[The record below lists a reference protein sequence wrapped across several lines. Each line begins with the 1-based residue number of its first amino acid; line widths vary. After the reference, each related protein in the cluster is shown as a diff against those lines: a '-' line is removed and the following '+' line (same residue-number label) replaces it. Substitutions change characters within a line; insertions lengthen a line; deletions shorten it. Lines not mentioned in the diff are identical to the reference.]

1 MDNIFDVII
10 IGGGPAGYTAAL
22 YAARSQMS
30 TLIIEMMS
38 AGGQMALSAFIE
50 NYPGFEDGIDGFDL
64 GMKMQNQATKVGA
77 KTVNEEVVG
86 FDFSQSIK
94 TVTTNKTTYHSKT
107 VIIATGASATRL
119 NVEGEETFL
128 GKGVAYCALCDGM
141 FYRGKDVVVI
151 GGGNSAA
158 HDATYLSN
166 LCNSVTMIHRR
177 DQLRA
182 SREYL
187 FPLEKATNLNI
198 EYNTKPVKIIGD
210 SKVNGIVVEDT
221 ITGEQRIINADG
233 IFVSIGRTPNATLF
247 KDVIELDSRGYIVAD
262 ESCTTN
268 VEGVF
273 VAGDV
278 RTKHVRQV
286 TTAVSDGAI
295 AATKALEYIS
305 QQV

>member
-64 GMKMQNQATKVGA
+64 GMKMQNQATKAGA
-77 KTVNEEVVG
+77 KTANEEVVG

-94 TVTTNKTTYHSKT
+94 TVTTNKATYHAKT

-119 NVEGEETFL
+119 NVEGEEAFL

-166 LCNSVTMIHRR
+166 VCNSVTMIHRR

-210 SKVNGIVVEDT
+210 SKVSGIVVEDT
-221 ITGEQRIINADG
+221 ITGEQRTINADG
-233 IFVSIGRTPNATLF
+233 VFVSIGRTPNTTLF

-305 QQV
+305 QQQ